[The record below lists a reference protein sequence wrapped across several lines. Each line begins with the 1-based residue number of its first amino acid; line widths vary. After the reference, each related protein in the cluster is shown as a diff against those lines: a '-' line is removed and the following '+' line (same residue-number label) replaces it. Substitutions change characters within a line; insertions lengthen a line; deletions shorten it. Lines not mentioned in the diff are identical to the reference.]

1 MKKLSDYIGSEL
13 KIYQNNILKR
23 DFELK
28 SGDELI
34 ARLYYPKF
42 FSDLAELTV
51 SEETYEFY
59 RPKFFSRDV
68 DIRKKGYQNPFA
80 HFKNNFWGRKG
91 MLELPRGIRLTM
103 KFGFFRKQAEIYLGE
118 SDLFVSILSRFSM
131 KERSRVIVEK
141 RSELIDEYPWLIM
154 LGFYLAQLMKRNS
167 AAGS

>member
-13 KIYQNNILKR
+13 KIYQKNILKR

-28 SGDELI
+28 FGDELI
-34 ARLYYPKF
+34 ARLYYPKLY
-42 FSDLAELTV
+42 SDLAEVTI

-80 HFKNNFWGRKG
+80 HFKNNFWGSRG
-91 MLELPRGIRLTM
+91 TLELPRGTRLKM
-103 KFGFFRKQAEIYLGE
+103 KFGYFRKQAEIYLGE
-118 SDLFVSILSRFSM
+118 NELLVSILNQFSVR
-131 KERSRVIVEK
+131 ERSELVIEK
-141 RSELIDEYPWLIM
+141 RSEIIDDYPWLIM

-167 AAGS
+167 VVGS